1 MKIFDYAALGGKF
14 SWDYSRLG
22 VTPESDGITPIA
34 DTNKSIEMGDVLVID
49 NIAYTVSSMSG
60 KGDTYYAA
68 YVKKLK
74 NQEIFVGNNEP
85 ADQNYKSEITCPYCG
100 CETESWEMDDEE
112 DDYECGNC
120 GSTFS
125 YQRYVT
131 VEYCSQPKYKAVAKR
146 L

>member
-1 MKIFDYAALGGKF
+1 MKIFNYADLCGKY
-14 SWDYSRLG
+14 SWDYS
-22 VTPESDGITPIA
+22 SKGITPEVDGIPPIMET
-34 DTNKSIEMGDVLVID
+34 DKIIEMGDVLIID
-49 NIAYTVSSMSG
+49 NVVYAVSSMSG
-60 KGDTYYAA
+60 KGDIYYAA
-68 YVKKLK
+68 YVQKLK
-74 NQEIFVGNNEP
+74 NQDIFVGNKEP

-100 CETESWEMDDEE
+100 CEIESWEMDDEE

-125 YQRYVT
+125 YQRQVT

>member
-1 MKIFDYAALGGKF
+1 MKIFNYADLCGKY
-14 SWDYSRLG
+14 SWDYSSKG
-22 VTPESDGITPIA
+22 TTPEVDGIPPIMET
-34 DTNKSIEMGDVLVID
+34 DKIIEMGDVLIID
-49 NIAYTVSSMSG
+49 NVVYAVSSMSG
-60 KGDTYYAA
+60 KGDTYAI

-74 NQEIFVGNNEP
+74 NQDIFVGNKEP
-85 ADQNYKSEITCPYCG
+85 KDHNYTSEITCPFCG
-100 CETESWEMDDEE
+100 YEMESWEMDDEE

-125 YQRYVT
+125 YQRHVT